1 MAEILTESFCE
12 RCGTRYTFESA
23 ARRPSPLGVLGTVGR
38 GIRNFVA
45 MPDAS
50 LDEAFAVARAETE
63 QGATAHQLEA
73 FHRTFNFCLS
83 CRQYTCAECWNAVEG
98 RCLSCAPLPEVET
111 RADLAEASESTTIAA
126 AGTIPPMFAAGPA
139 DLAWPV
145 IDAAPTSGT
154 IELPASRTEAED
166 EAEAPEE
173 ALERSSWEAQAAPE
187 VAQADHLAE
196 TEPAEAASAEP
207 EPAEPGLEVESAE
220 PEVALLEVAQP
231 EVAEQDLIEA
241 AVAEAGEAE
250 PAAELVGEPAP
261 AAEEP
266 AAPRPDLG
274 SLLAAG
280 AALGPMVAD
289 ALEESGEPP
298 ADEVAPE
305 PEVPATDTAPS
316 GRPAR
321 FPGFEPGAN
330 LDAEIEAYDL
340 RVAAV
345 SQPLPPSTPEAL
357 APAAARP
364 APMPESARPV
374 ERFVAASPGQRAV
387 RSEAIP
393 EVPAV
398 DPATAVPV
406 APVGTC
412 PSCGLTLSASARF
425 CRRCGTAQHP

>member
-187 VAQADHLAE
+187 VAEADE
-196 TEPAEAASAEP
+196 VAEA
-207 EPAEPGLEVESAE
+207 EVAE
-220 PEVALLEVAQP
+220 PEVAAP
-231 EVAEQDLIEA
+231 DLIEV
-241 AVAEAGEAE
+241 AVAEAGEPEA
-250 PAAELVGEPAP
+250 AAELVGEPAP

-305 PEVPATDTAPS
+305 PDVPATDAARP

>member
-173 ALERSSWEAQAAPE
+173 AVEPSSWEAEAAPE
-187 VAQADHLAE
+187 VAEADE
-196 TEPAEAASAEP
+196 VAEP
-207 EPAEPGLEVESAE
+207 EPAEAATAE
-220 PEVALLEVAQP
+220 PEVAEAEVAEP
-231 EVAEQDLIEA
+231 EVAEPDLIEV
-241 AVAEAGEAE
+241 AVAEAGEPEA
-250 PAAELVGEPAP
+250 AAELVGEPAP

-305 PEVPATDTAPS
+305 PDVPATDAARP